1 VRRRAHRPDAT
12 RGRSEEAPVA
22 AILGRVPSTPTIRVR
37 RPVRAIVAV
46 CLAMAVVGINTTA
59 IGVTTRGMA
68 GELDI
73 AADTMSW
80 IVGAY
85 LLTAASFSLIGGRLG
100 DVAGR
105 TRTFVAGLA
114 IFALGALGAALS
126 PSTGWLIAARAVEG
140 LGAALVLPA
149 SIELVVAHPFAT
161 GPRSG
166 FRARGIVYA
175 SAFGVGPLVGGLLT
189 DHVTWR
195 AIFWL
200 ELVLL
205 AVALVLALPLLGRT
219 STLPHPRTRDVR
231 GAVLSAVLVA
241 VALGAVARVPTAWGW
256 WSWPMA
262 VAVAVT
268 TVLAVALVHVE
279 RRTDHPLLHGRALT
293 DRIVV
298 GANVATLAA
307 SIGMIGL
314 LYFFNLFAQS
324 AAVFDS
330 AALSVA
336 VAFVP
341 FTVSIILFAFVAGR
355 LSGRLGYRGP
365 VLVGLGL
372 TTVGF
377 FWLSTTSGAT
387 TEAQLIVP
395 LALCGVGAGIANAG
409 LTTPAVLTLPRT
421 RLDESAGLF
430 SLSRYV
436 GSALAIAIGTSTYLS
451 VAAAPPPADLPPEEV
466 AMGRSAFQRALDTLD
481 DDLRSPFE
489 AVAREQSAAG
499 FATTMRVAGTALAGL
514 TLVSIVLLRPEPE
527 ERDPAPLLDDA
538 RSGDG
543 PS

>member
-1 VRRRAHRPDAT
+1 M
-12 RGRSEEAPVA
+12 
-22 AILGRVPSTPTIRVR
+22 PSAPTIHVR

-46 CLAMAVVGINTTA
+46 CLAMAVVGVNTTA

-68 GELDI
+68 GELDV

-85 LLTAASFSLIGGRLG
+85 LLTAASFSLVGGRLG
-100 DVAGR
+100 DVVGR

-114 IFALGALGAALS
+114 IFAIGALVAALS

-149 SIELVVAHPFAT
+149 SIELVVAHPLPA

-166 FRARGIVYA
+166 FRARGVVYA
-175 SAFGVGPLVGGLLT
+175 SAFGIGPLVGGLLT

-200 ELVLL
+200 ELVVL
-205 AVALVLALPLLGRT
+205 AVSLVLALPLRRRA
-219 STLPHPRTRDVR
+219 STLPRPRTRDVR
-231 GAVLSAVLVA
+231 GAALSGAFVA
-241 VALGAVARVPTAWGW
+241 IALGAVARIPAVWGW

-262 VAVAVT
+262 AAVAVAA
-268 TVLAVALVHVE
+268 VLALALVHVE
-279 RRTDHPLLHGRALT
+279 RRTEHPLLHGRSLT

-330 AALSVA
+330 PALSVA

-387 TEAQLIVP
+387 TEAQLVVP

-421 RLDESAGLF
+421 RLDEAAGLF

-436 GSALAIAIGTSTYLS
+436 GSALAIAIGTSAYLS
-451 VAAAPPPADLPPEEV
+451 VVASPQPADLGAEQV
-466 AMGRSAFQRALDTLD
+466 AMGRTAFQRSLDTLD
-481 DDLRSPFE
+481 DDLRAPFE

-499 FATTMRVAGTALAGL
+499 FAATMRVAGVALAGL
-514 TLVSIVLLRPEPE
+514 TLVSIVLLRRGPEDH
-527 ERDPAPLLDDA
+527 DPVPLLDGA
-538 RSGDG
+538 RPGDG
-543 PS
+543 PD